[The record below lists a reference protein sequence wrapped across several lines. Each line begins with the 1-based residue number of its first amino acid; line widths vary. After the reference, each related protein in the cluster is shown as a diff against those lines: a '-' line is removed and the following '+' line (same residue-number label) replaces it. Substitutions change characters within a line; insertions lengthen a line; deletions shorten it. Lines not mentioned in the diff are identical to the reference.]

1 MLPILGTNFSAPGRD
16 VVKTYMYSQ
25 KGAHTHGYELT
36 ERFTAHHFTLSVR
49 KEWTGELRYL

>member
-1 MLPILGTNFSAPGRD
+1 LLPILGTNFSAPGRD
-16 VVKTYMYSQ
+16 VVKTFMYSQ

-49 KEWTGELRYL
+49 KEWTGELR